1 MTEPIQKPRG
11 TSKQTYR
18 TPRDF
23 LAAVQATFG
32 PIALDLAADSPHVCE
47 RWLGPGSP
55 WGAKFEDA
63 FAVDWFPLVP
73 TGRIAY
79 LNPPFSNIAPWARK
93 CVEQAEKGLRII
105 LLTPFTCGN
114 RQDIVYPHALTLG
127 LRPRLTFDGESSPYP
142 KDIQISILGFG
153 MVGTGTWRW
162 TDALARRSSAR

>member
-11 TSKQTYR
+11 RSKQDYH
-18 TPRDF
+18 TPREF

-47 RWLGPGSP
+47 RWLGPGSSI
-55 WGAKFEDA
+55 AEDA

-73 TGRIAY
+73 TGRISY

-93 CVEQAEKGLRII
+93 CVEQAENGLRII
-105 LLTPFTCGN
+105 MLTPFTCGN

-127 LRPRLTFDGESSPYP
+127 LRPRLTFEGESSGYP
-142 KDIQISILGFG
+142 KDLQVSIFGLG